1 MQNDRLDEG
10 RMTMGITIIT
20 DSGSDIKQET
30 AGKWGVRVLP
40 LMVRFG
46 DEEFLDDVTLTADQM
61 YRRMIESGELPK
73 TGQVPPYVFELAF
86 RAEVDRGNTVICIT
100 TSSGMSGCY
109 HSACIAARHFP
120 GKVTVIDSLN
130 VCASLYVFV
139 RYAEGL
145 VRMGRTHEEI
155 VHRLERDKRRLHVIS
170 LVDTLDYVRRGRKV
184 STAKALAGSLL
195 RIKPIITA
203 DEEGKVKVIGKGRG
217 ELNAYRLFSQLVED
231 TGGIDFSLPVCMAY
245 SGLSDAN
252 MRRYMEKE
260 AALFKGRENEV
271 HVVQFGA
278 TVGTYSGPDAF
289 AIGFFHNRPASLP

>member
-1 MQNDRLDEG
+1 
-10 RMTMGITIIT
+10 MTMGITIIT
-20 DSGSDIKQET
+20 DSGSDIKQDT
-30 AGKWGVRVLP
+30 AKKWGIKVLP

-46 DEEFLDDVTLTADQM
+46 DEEFLDDLTLTADDM
-61 YRRMIESGELPK
+61 YRRMINTGELPK
-73 TGQVPPYVFELAF
+73 TSQVPPYAFELAF
-86 RAEVDRGNTVICIT
+86 REAVEQDNTVICIT

-130 VCASLYVFV
+130 VCASLYVLV

-155 VHRLERDKRRLHVIS
+155 VHRVERDRHRLHVIS
-170 LVDTLDYVRRGRKV
+170 LVDTLDYVRKGGRI
-184 STAKALAGSLL
+184 STAKALAGSVL

-203 DEEGKVKVIGKGRG
+203 DEEGKVKVIGRGRG
-217 ELNAYRLFSQLVED
+217 ENNAYRLFSQLVDE

-245 SGLSDAN
+245 SGLTDEN
-252 MRRYMEKE
+252 MRRYMQKE
-260 AALFKGRENEV
+260 AALFEGRENEI

-289 AIGFFHNRPASLP
+289 AIGYFHKRLASFP

>member
-1 MQNDRLDEG
+1 
-10 RMTMGITIIT
+10 MGIAIIT
-20 DSGSDIKQET
+20 DSGSDIKQRT
-30 AGKWGVRVLP
+30 AAAWGIRVLP

-73 TGQVPPYVFELAF
+73 TGQVPPYIFELAF
-86 RAEVDRGNTVICIT
+86 RDEVDKGNTVICIT

-130 VCASLYVFV
+130 VCASLYVLV
-139 RYAEGL
+139 RYAQGL
-145 VRMGRTHEEI
+145 VRMGKTHEEV
-155 VHRLERDKRRLHVIS
+155 VHRIERDRKRLHVIS
-170 LVDTLDYVRRGRKV
+170 LVDTLDYVRRGGRISPV
-184 STAKALAGSLL
+184 RAYAGSIL
-195 RIKPIITA
+195 RIKPILTA
-203 DEEGKVKVIGKGRG
+203 NEEGKVKVIGKGRG
-217 ELNAYRLFSQLVED
+217 EANAFRLFTRLIEER
-231 TGGIDFSLPVCMAY
+231 GGIDFSLPVCMAY
-245 SGLSDAN
+245 SGLSDEN

-260 AALFKGRENEV
+260 AALFEGREEEA

-289 AIGFFHNRPASLP
+289 AIGFFSQKTEKRQ

>member
-1 MQNDRLDEG
+1 
-10 RMTMGITIIT
+10 MTMGITIIT

-30 AGKWGVRVLP
+30 ARKWGIRVLP

-73 TGQVPPYVFELAF
+73 TGQVPPYIFELAF
-86 RAEVDRGNTVICIT
+86 RDEVGRGNTVICIT

-130 VCASLYVFV
+130 VCASLNVLV
-139 RYAEGL
+139 RYAQGL
-145 VRMGRTHEEI
+145 VRMGRTHEDI
-155 VHRLERDKRRLHVIS
+155 VHRIEKDKHRLHVIS
-170 LVDTLDYVRRGRKV
+170 LVDTLDYVRRGGRLSRV
-184 STAKALAGSLL
+184 STVKALAGSVL

-203 DEEGKVKVIGKGRG
+203 DGEGKVKMIGIGRG
-217 ELNAYRLFSQLVED
+217 EAHAYRRFSQLVQE
-231 TGGIDFSLPVCMAY
+231 TGGIDFSLPVCIAY
-245 SGLSDAN
+245 SGLSDEN
-252 MRRYMEKE
+252 MRRYMNKE
-260 AALFKGRENEV
+260 AALFEGKENEV
-271 HVVQFGA
+271 QVVQFGA

-289 AIGFFHNRPASLP
+289 AIGYFHKRHEK

>member
-1 MQNDRLDEG
+1 
-10 RMTMGITIIT
+10 MGITIIT
-20 DSGSDIKQET
+20 DSGSDIKQDT
-30 AGKWGVRVLP
+30 AKKWGIKVLP

-46 DEEFLDDVTLTADQM
+46 DEEFLDDLTLTADDM
-61 YRRMIESGELPK
+61 YRRMINTGELPK
-73 TGQVPPYVFELAF
+73 TSQVPPYAFELAF
-86 RAEVDRGNTVICIT
+86 REAVEQDNTVICIT

-130 VCASLYVFV
+130 VCASLYVLV

-155 VHRLERDKRRLHVIS
+155 VHRVERDRHRLHVIS
-170 LVDTLDYVRRGRKV
+170 LVDTLDYVRKGGRI
-184 STAKALAGSLL
+184 STAKALAGSVL

-203 DEEGKVKVIGKGRG
+203 DEEGKVKVIGRGRG
-217 ELNAYRLFSQLVED
+217 ENNAYRLFSQLVDE

-245 SGLSDAN
+245 SGLTDEN
-252 MRRYMEKE
+252 MRRYMQKE
-260 AALFKGRENEV
+260 AALFEGRENEI

-289 AIGFFHNRPASLP
+289 AIGYFHKRLASFP

>member
-1 MQNDRLDEG
+1 MRYNRLDKG

-61 YRRMIESGELPK
+61 YKRMIETGELPK
-73 TGQVPPYVFELAF
+73 TSQVPPYLFELAF
-86 RAEVDRGNTVICIT
+86 RDEVEKGNTVICIT

-130 VCASLYVFV
+130 VCASLYVLV

-145 VRMGRTHEEI
+145 VRMGRSHEEI

-170 LVDTLDYVRRGRKV
+170 LVDTLDYVRRGGRISPV
-184 STAKALAGSLL
+184 KALAGSIL

-217 ELNAYRLFSQLVED
+217 EANAYRLFSQLVDE

-245 SGLSDAN
+245 SGLSDEN
-252 MRRYMEKE
+252 MRRYMKKE
-260 AALFKGRENEV
+260 SALFEGREREV
-271 HVVQFGA
+271 HAVQFGA

-289 AIGFFHNRPASLP
+289 AIGYFHKRLASFP